1 MAQSLFLCNL
11 LRNVFKLLKLGCSDH
26 PHLRRM
32 DVGVGVGGTE
42 IPPPASHYEAISLWH
57 NQAYL
62 PLTGQ
67 NCMFA
72 MYILLHTLF
81 LSFTLIITLLVP
93 Q

>member
-1 MAQSLFLCNL
+1 ML
-11 LRNVFKLLKLGCSDH
+11 
-26 PHLRRM
+26 
-32 DVGVGVGGTE
+32 GVGVGGTE
-42 IPPPASHYEAISLWH
+42 IHPPAAHYEAISLWH
-57 NQAYL
+57 NQASL